1 LQTIGSPHGYS
12 LNRCPTWQIGATA
25 GTIAGFAEDV
35 KQKNFGS
42 NFNGLRGDPHA
53 VCEVADWQSLRSGK
67 QPSV

>member
-1 LQTIGSPHGYS
+1 MGHRKDNLIFTTRSG
-12 LNRCPTWQIGATA
+12 RIGATA

-35 KQKNFGS
+35 KRKNFGS
-42 NFNGLRGDPHA
+42 DFNGLRGDPHA